1 MRNEKKLTSIRFD
14 VDVLEKIERFVV
26 DHRYWKRSDVIN
38 LVLRAVFENF
48 TISEIYDMV
57 REWSWNKKKVN
68 AKFEITDEPR
78 PKEQ

>member
-14 VDVLEKIERFVV
+14 VEVLEKIERFTA

-48 TISEIYDMV
+48 ETREIYDMV
-57 REWSWNKKKVN
+57 RNWAWDNKKVN

>member
-1 MRNEKKLTSIRFD
+1 MPIKKKLTSIRFD
-14 VDVLEKIERFVV
+14 EDVLEKIERFTA

-48 TISEIYDMV
+48 ETREIYDMV
-57 REWSWNKKKVN
+57 RGWVWHNKKVN
-68 AKFEITDEPR
+68 TKFEITDEPK

>member
-1 MRNEKKLTSIRFD
+1 MRNKKKLTSIRFD

-48 TISEIYDMV
+48 ETREIYDMV
-57 REWSWNKKKVN
+57 RGWTWDKKKVN
-68 AKFEITDEPR
+68 TKFEITDEPR

>member
-1 MRNEKKLTSIRFD
+1 MRNKKQQTSIRFD
-14 VDVLEKIERFVV
+14 VDVLEKIERFTA

-48 TISEIYDMV
+48 GTSEIYDMV
-57 REWSWNKKKVN
+57 RNWSWDKKKVN